1 MAVVD
6 KFDVTGLG
14 SLAVDFIGNIEHWP
28 EPGTKNPF
36 TDFDIFDGG
45 LTGTA
50 LTAVSRMGGKASFIG
65 KLGKSGMAKRA
76 AKALENEG
84 IDLSNLINDNISEP
98 IIAFVLSGYLNGE
111 RNIFF
116 QKKNLNFPYPE
127 EITDKY
133 WYKRT
138 KLFFT
143 DHVAGEAGVLAAR
156 IAKKNDLE
164 IVIDIERIQDESIEL
179 LELANHIVV
188 SEGFAKLYSGS
199 DSHKDQIKS
208 LRKNNHQD
216 IVITLGEKGCIV
228 KSAEELLKVEGLI
241 VDVIDT
247 TGCGDTFHGIYALEI
262 SKGKNPFYAAKIA
275 NIAAAQCAT
284 ERGARTAIPYLTF
297 KEGKNIE

>member
-28 EPGTKNPF
+28 EPGTKNSF
-36 TDFDIFDGG
+36 SDFNIFDGG

-65 KLGKSGMAKRA
+65 KLGNSEMAKRA

-84 IDLSNLINDNISEP
+84 IDLSNLIRDNITEP
-98 IIAFVLSGYLNGE
+98 IIAFVLSGYLDGE
-111 RNIFF
+111 KNIFF
-116 QKKNLNFPYPE
+116 QKENLNFPFPE
-127 EITDKY
+127 EIADKN

-156 IAKKNDLE
+156 IAKKNELE
-164 IVIDIERIQDESIEL
+164 VVIDIERIQDESIEL
-179 LELANHIVV
+179 LDLANHIVV
-188 SEGFAKLYSGS
+188 SEAFAKLYSGS
-199 DSHKDQIKS
+199 DSHLDQLKS

-228 KSAEELLKVEGLI
+228 NSAGEIKKVDGLI
-241 VDVIDT
+241 VDVKDT
-247 TGCGDTFHGIYALEI
+247 TGCGDAFHGIYALEI
-262 SKGKNPFYAAKIA
+262 SRGRNPFYAAKIA

-284 ERGARTAIPYLTF
+284 QTGARTGIPYSTF
-297 KEGKNIE
+297 KEGNRTE